1 MRKMTKKQYY
11 TFFNLRIRF
20 MQTIKEY
27 LVNYV
32 LKEGEEL
39 DIRPIY
45 FAFLKSRK
53 NDEPVLQIRYFIKI
67 QPVMDLMDEDDD
79 FGDRVIEI
87 PLLEFERIMGWE

>member
-1 MRKMTKKQYY
+1 
-11 TFFNLRIRF
+11 
-20 MQTIKEY
+20 MQVIKEY

-39 DIRPIY
+39 DNRPIY

-53 NDEPVLQIRYFIKI
+53 SDEPILQIRYFIKI

-79 FGDRVIEI
+79 FGDRTVEI
-87 PLLEFERIMGWE
+87 PLTEFEQNMGWE

>member
-53 NDEPVLQIRYFIKI
+53 NDEPVLQIKYFINI
-67 QPVMDLMDEDDD
+67 QPTMDLMDEDDD

-87 PLLEFERIMGWE
+87 PLTEFERIMGWE